1 MYVPS
6 MYRATHDGWPREIVR
21 DYPLATLVSNGPR
34 APLATHLPVVRP
46 PGAPEDGELVGATL
60 WAHLNR
66 ANEHWRALADGPSS
80 VLIFTGPNSYIT
92 PTTYRTTPAA
102 PTWDFVSVHLHGR
115 VEPIEGREG
124 TLDVVKRTAE
134 VFEAAFGDGWAAES
148 SHEYFARIVGG
159 VGAFRFHV
167 ESVDSMFKLSQ
178 EKSPEV
184 QARIMASLRAT
195 GRGTGP
201 ELGRIMRLHGLG
213 RDEVEGT

>member
-6 MYRATHDGWPREIVR
+6 MYRATDDGWPREIVR

-46 PGAPEDGELVGATL
+46 PGTPEDGELVGATL
-60 WAHLNR
+60 WGHLNR
-66 ANEHWRALADGPSS
+66 ANEHWRALADRPRS
-80 VLIFTGPNSYIT
+80 VLIFTGPNAYIT
-92 PTTYRTTPAA
+92 PTAYRTTPAA

-115 VEPIEGREG
+115 VEPIEGAEG
-124 TLDVVKRTAE
+124 SLEVVKRTVE
-134 VFEAAFGDGWAAES
+134 VFEASFGDGWAAES
-148 SHEYFARIVGG
+148 SHEYFTRIIVG

-184 QARIMASLRAT
+184 QSRIMASLHET
-195 GRGTGP
+195 GRGTEP

-213 RDEVEGT
+213 HDGVEGT

>member
-6 MYRATHDGWPREIVR
+6 MYRADDDSRSREIVR

-46 PGAPEDGELVGATL
+46 PGAPEDGELVGTTL
-60 WAHLNR
+60 WGHLNR
-66 ANEHWRALADGPSS
+66 ANEHWRALADRPSS
-80 VLIFTGPNSYIT
+80 VLIFTGPNAYIT
-92 PTTYRTTPAA
+92 PTAYRTTPAA

-115 VEPIEGREG
+115 VEPIESPEG
-124 TLDVVKRTAE
+124 SLDVVKRTVE

-148 SHEYFARIVGG
+148 SHEYFARIIAG

-195 GRGTGP
+195 GRGTAP
-201 ELGRIMRLHGLG
+201 ELCRIMRLHGLG
-213 RDEVEGT
+213 RDGVEGT